1 LLFSFV
7 SSYAQS
13 SEPTYLKYD
22 PSGSNAWYPYYTN
35 GTDQPGILP
44 EILEL
49 IFLDANIIGEKVTFP
64 PKRTNYALEKGDID
78 FDLIS
83 LDWLPEPVNHTDYVY
98 SEGIIPIKEY
108 FVTRADYRQKIDRN
122 NLTNVGVVRGYIY
135 HDQGQYSH
143 VYFSSEREL
152 IIALDKKRVEVIIS
166 GDRPASYWA
175 NKLNIQVSFTQL
187 HSQGMLRFRLRK
199 EFSHLLPAINLAI
212 DKLQF
217 NGAMQKIIAGYIHF

>member
-1 LLFSFV
+1 M
-7 SSYAQS
+7 
-13 SEPTYLKYD
+13 
-22 PSGSNAWYPYYTN
+22 N

-199 EFSHLLPAINLAI
+199 EFTHLLPAINNAI
-212 DKLQF
+212 DKLQH
-217 NGAMQKIIAGYIHF
+217 NGVMQRVIDAYIHF